1 MVKLL
6 VLADDFTGSL
16 DTGVQF
22 RAKGTR
28 LRFAAEGKNMFEG
41 LDEDVRV
48 LIVDTESRH
57 LPPQQAAKLIGSI
70 VSDAVRA
77 GVSCIY
83 KKTDSGLRGNIGA
96 ELGAA
101 LEASGRARLH
111 FVPAYPQVNRVTR
124 QGVQYISGVPV
135 AESVFGADPFNPVHF
150 SGVDQIINSQNPVP
164 VTLVQ
169 GDTLPEAGIAL
180 YDAETMEDLQSIAQT
195 LRRQQELHM
204 LAGCAGFASV
214 LPQLLELEPAEDSLP
229 AFAPRLLTVCG
240 SINPITLEQ
249 LDTAEAAGIPR
260 IRLSPRQKLDP
271 AWLESPAGDAAIG
284 SWVEIAEGHPS
295 AIIECGGLEQPE
307 ETETLRKELGLTP
320 EQMRCR
326 IAETMGSVLK
336 KVLDTGLEATL
347 LVTGGDTLLACMGKL
362 NQNELIPLR
371 EISTGVVLSRIQ
383 YNGKEYNLL
392 SKSGGF
398 GTKHL
403 LSQLEEALVHNH

>member
-28 LRFAAEGKNMFEG
+28 LRFAAEGKNVFDG
-41 LDEDVRV
+41 LDDTVRV

-57 LPPQQAAKLIGSI
+57 LPPQQAASLIRSI
-70 VSDAVRA
+70 VADAVRA

-124 QGVQYISGVPV
+124 QGIQYIGGIPV
-135 AESVFGADPFNPVHF
+135 AESVFGSDPFNPVHF
-150 SGVDQIINSQNPVP
+150 SGVDQIINSQDPVP

-169 GDTLPEAGIAL
+169 DNALPEAGIAL
-180 YDAETMEDLQSIAQT
+180 YDAETMEDLHTIAQN
-195 LRRQQELHM
+195 LRQQQELHL

-260 IRLSPRQKLDP
+260 IRLNPRQKLDT
-271 AWLESPAGDAAIG
+271 AWLESP
-284 SWVEIAEGHPS
+284 EGEASIRFWAQTVRSHPS
-295 AIIECGGLEQPE
+295 SIIECGGLEQPE
-307 ETETLRKELGLTP
+307 ETEALRTALGLTP

-326 IAETMGSVLK
+326 IAETMGTILK
-336 KVLDTGLEATL
+336 KLMDMGLDATV

-362 NQNELIPLR
+362 QQDELIPMR
-371 EISTGVVLSRIQ
+371 EISTGVVLSQIQ
-383 YNGKEYNLL
+383 YNGRTYNLL

-398 GTKHL
+398 GRAHL
-403 LSQLEEALVHNH
+403 LSQLEEALIHKN